1 MVEIFKKR
9 FKGTSHIPIEEIKK
23 QQARHKKDLTQPRDQ
38 NGELNPEFLHYY
50 GAKNIR
56 ITEGDIKRMER
67 KNPRY
72 AKKLA
77 EDYKRQQQQ

>member
-23 QQARHKKDLTQPRDQ
+23 QQNKHKKNLIQPRDRD
-38 NGELNPEFLHYY
+38 GELNPEFLHYY

-56 ITEGDIKRMER
+56 ITEHDIRKMER

-77 EDYKRQQQQ
+77 EDFKKQQQ